1 MDILMNIYNN
11 ILFIIFVVIIF
22 AIIILIWIYKIKSLI
37 TRFTLA
43 ILILSMIIAVN
54 FSKYKITN
62 NIIIFKIQNNNDNMT
77 HIIFVKDIN
86 SSKLRFILE
95 KNYTAFSISNVFET
109 TFKKSIED
117 YSPKIEGPYVFN
129 NINNV
134 YYVTLEASKPLLSGT
149 ERSDKSI
156 RFKTIEELKTA
167 YKDEDGL
174 YDKDILNLLFEL
186 NTDFLK

>member
-1 MDILMNIYNN
+1 MNIYNN
-11 ILFIIFVVIIF
+11 ILFIIFVITIF
-22 AIIILIWIYKIKSLI
+22 AIILVLWIYKIKSLI

-117 YSPKIEGPYVFN
+117 YFPKIEGPYVFN

-134 YYVTLEASKPLLSGT
+134 YYVTLEESKPLLSGT

-156 RFKTIEELKTA
+156 RFKTIEELKKA